1 MLGRMDDVRLGRAF
15 RAVRIRKGWRQADVA
30 SIAGVS
36 QQTVSRIERG
46 RIAGGPQ
53 GTLRRVA
60 ESLGIRLTVEA
71 RWEGA
76 ELDRLL
82 AGRHSAM
89 HEAVARRFK
98 AMPDW
103 ALSPEVTF
111 SIFGKRGVIDILCW
125 HAASRTLLV
134 IELKTELVDVQETV
148 GTLDRKVRLAT
159 KVAADRGWVPV
170 AVACWLLVAD
180 GGTNRRRVQAHR
192 TMLRNA
198 LPADGRTITGWLRDP
213 RGPIRALSFLADT
226 HGASGN
232 RRLAQVHRIRRP
244 KAGTARAAT

>member
-1 MLGRMDDVRLGRAF
+1 
-15 RAVRIRKGWRQADVA
+15 
-30 SIAGVS
+30 
-36 QQTVSRIERG
+36 
-46 RIAGGPQ
+46 
-53 GTLRRVA
+53 
-60 ESLGIRLTVEA
+60 
-71 RWEGA
+71 
-76 ELDRLL
+76 
-82 AGRHSAM
+82 
-89 HEAVARRFK
+89 
-98 AMPDW
+98 
-103 ALSPEVTF
+103 
-111 SIFGKRGVIDILCW
+111 
-125 HAASRTLLV
+125 V